1 LLFLLAAEGA
11 VYLAAREAAGYW
23 QRAAEREFTAVAC
36 CRQEVDKVPYA
47 ALINRW
53 AGAENLN
60 ARLVAS
66 VIRAESSF
74 QPRAVSH
81 AGARGLMQVAPGTW
95 RMVNARTKA
104 CSRRHAGEC
113 GEECWFDPE
122 LNIRIGTAY
131 LGELVRQYRGDLVLA
146 LAAYN
151 AGPAAVDRYGGVPP
165 YPETQGYVAKVIA
178 YWYDISH
185 LPPPAPSLAAGRA
198 ETAVRLAGWALTAT
212 GVFALGAAGRLFR
225 RRFWRRH

>member
-1 LLFLLAAEGA
+1 LRSRRLVWWHILLFLLAAEGA

-95 RMVNARTKA
+95 
-104 CSRRHAGEC
+104 
-113 GEECWFDPE
+113 
-122 LNIRIGTAY
+122 
-131 LGELVRQYRGDLVLA
+131 
-146 LAAYN
+146 
-151 AGPAAVDRYGGVPP
+151 
-165 YPETQGYVAKVIA
+165 
-178 YWYDISH
+178 
-185 LPPPAPSLAAGRA
+185 
-198 ETAVRLAGWALTAT
+198 TAT
-212 GVFALGAAGRLFR
+212 CVQHGTVEHST
-225 RRFWRRH
+225 WS